1 LGSTSAKL
9 LVAISNHVF
18 YNKALFM
25 TITLNPELDRLVR
38 EKLVSGRYESI
49 EEVLTA
55 ALRALNAEEEAVAAI
70 AEGIDDI
77 ESGRF

>member
-1 LGSTSAKL
+1 
-9 LVAISNHVF
+9 
-18 YNKALFM
+18 
-25 TITLNPELDRLVR
+25 LNPELDRLVR

>member
-1 LGSTSAKL
+1 
-9 LVAISNHVF
+9 VAISNHVF
-18 YNKALFM
+18 YNKELFM